1 MSISSRF
8 LLKSTFWAI
17 GTFGLLTA
25 IRLGSNIIV
34 TRFLSPELFGMILI
48 ANTFAIGIEETT
60 DVGIG
65 QNLVYHAKG
74 NEPDFYNT
82 AWTLQAIRGFLVWF
96 ATIAIAVPVAQ
107 LYQYPILALVIPLTG
122 FRSVLLGFTSISRF
136 LAQKRLQTVRAN
148 ALDAI
153 TNFFAYSAF
162 VIIAYFDRTI
172 WAFVLFGL
180 YSSAQFMIASY
191 FLLPDIK
198 LRLRLVKPYAL
209 EIMHFGKW
217 LVIASLVSFMSLNFD
232 RAYLAKFV
240 PLAFLG
246 VYGIARSM
254 ADLLGMASTY
264 LGKTALFP
272 IVASQS
278 RTGRAELHKQLAP
291 LRAKLLL
298 LAALCVSLAIA
309 TADLVVEL
317 IYDSRYHDAGWMLSM
332 LIFGSWFSVL
342 ANVGEW
348 TLVGLGKPS
357 YNVVS
362 NGLKFAFLVIGL
374 VIGVHLYGIIAGVA
388 VVALVDLFRYIPI
401 LVGQKRENFS
411 FATQDLLITLVMI
424 SLVVFWEWLRSAYG
438 LGTSFQSLPI

>member
-17 GTFGLLTA
+17 GTFVLSTA
-25 IRLGSNIIV
+25 IRLGSNIVV

-48 ANTFAIGIEETT
+48 ANTFAIGMEETT

-65 QNLVYHAKG
+65 QNLIYHAKG

-82 AWTLQAIRGFLVWF
+82 AWTLQAIRGVLVWL
-96 ATIAIAVPVAQ
+96 AAIAIAVPVAR
-107 LYQYPILALVIPLTG
+107 LYQYPILALVIPITA

-136 LAQKRLQTVRAN
+136 LAQKRLQIAKAN

-153 TNFFAYSAF
+153 TNFFAYSTF
-162 VIIAYFDRTI
+162 IIIAYFNRTI

-180 YSSAQFMIASY
+180 FSSAQFMAASY

-198 LRLRLVKPYAL
+198 LRLRLSKPHAL
-209 EIMHFGKW
+209 EILHFGKW
-217 LVIASLVSFMSLNFD
+217 LVIASLVAFMSMNFD
-232 RAYLAKFV
+232 RVYLAKFV

-254 ADLLGMASTY
+254 ADLLSMASVY
-264 LGKTALFP
+264 LGKTVLFP
-272 IVASQS
+272 IIASQS
-278 RTGRAELHKQLAP
+278 RTGRTELHKQLAP
-291 LRAKLLL
+291 LRARLLL
-298 LAALCVSLAIA
+298 FAALGVSLAIA
-309 TADLVVEL
+309 TADLVVRF
-317 IYDSRYHDAGWMLSM
+317 IYDARYHDAGWMLSV
-332 LIFGSWFSVL
+332 LILGSWFSIL

-357 YNVVS
+357 YNVIS
-362 NGLKFAFLVIGL
+362 NGLKFVVLVTGL
-374 VIGVHLYGIIAGVA
+374 VIGVRMYGILAGVT
-388 VVALVDLFRYIPI
+388 VVASVDLFRYIPI
-401 LVGQKRENFS
+401 LIGQKRERFS
-411 FATQDLLITLVMI
+411 FATQDLLGTLVML
-424 SLVVFWEWLRSAYG
+424 SLVVVWEWLRSVYG

>member
-48 ANTFAIGIEETT
+48 ANTFAIGMEETT

-65 QNLVYHAKG
+65 QNLVYNAKG

-82 AWTLQAIRGFLVWF
+82 AWTLQAIRGVLVWL
-96 ATIAIAVPVAQ
+96 AAIAIAVPVAQ
-107 LYQYPILALVIPLTG
+107 IYQYPILALVIPVTA

-136 LAQKRLQTVRAN
+136 LAQKRLQIGKAN

-153 TNFFAYSAF
+153 TNFFAYSTF
-162 VIIAYFDRTI
+162 IIIAYFNRTI

-180 YSSAQFMIASY
+180 FSSAQFMAASY
-191 FLLPDIK
+191 FLLPGIK
-198 LRLRLVKPYAL
+198 LRLHLSKPHAL
-209 EIMHFGKW
+209 EILHFGKW
-217 LVIASLVSFMSLNFD
+217 LVIASLVAFMSMNFD
-232 RAYLAKFV
+232 RIYLAKFV
-240 PLAFLG
+240 SLAFLG

-254 ADLLGMASTY
+254 ADLLSMASMY

-272 IVASQS
+272 IIASQS

-291 LRAKLLL
+291 LRARLLL
-298 LAALCVSLAIA
+298 LAAFVVSLAIA
-309 TADLVVEL
+309 MADLVVRC
-317 IYDSRYHDAGWMLSM
+317 IYDARYQDAGWMLSV

-374 VIGVHLYGIIAGVA
+374 VIGVRMYGILAGVT

-401 LVGQKRENFS
+401 LIGQKRERFS
-411 FATQDLLITLVMI
+411 FAAQDLLITLVML
-424 SLVVFWEWLRSAYG
+424 SLVVVWEWLRSVYG